1 MEKLTKKT
9 TILLTPDLHERL
21 TRLAERRGTS
31 LGELVRTA
39 CERQYGLG
47 GSEERRQAAR
57 ELATLRLP
65 VDTPARMKRES
76 VPDPEVLV
84 P

>member
-1 MEKLTKKT
+1 MNE
-9 TILLTPDLHERL
+9 
-21 TRLAERRGTS
+21 TS
-31 LGELVRTA
+31 NGGGLEARLGELVRTA

-57 ELATLRLP
+57 ELATLALP

-76 VPDPEVLV
+76 VPDPEALV

>member
-1 MEKLTKKT
+1 MDKLTKKT

-21 TRLAERRGTS
+21 TRLAERRDTS

-39 CERQYGLG
+39 CERQYGFG
-47 GSEERRQAAR
+47 GSEERQRAAR
-57 ELATLRLP
+57 ELASLNLP

-76 VPDPEVLV
+76 VPDPEPLV